1 MTQWLTAFDEL
12 YYFMR
17 IFRDQDTTLSLTG
30 AKADDYYGFGN
41 VANPIFT
48 EYRILRFN
56 PDVNFQMP
64 SIQIVFDD
72 ESQMPGTDEGT
83 LGDDT
88 MSSISIYLIA
98 TKRQTLIYNDETY
111 RIENINT
118 VRPHDNDLLM
128 LMRAFVFQRI
138 NDYRSYADSYIT
150 WDILDWTRTELIV
163 GIGGVED
170 MVALKLTFDIRFQK
184 VA

>member
-1 MTQWLTAFDEL
+1 MTEYLTAFDEL

-30 AKADDYYGFGN
+30 AKADNYYGFGN
-41 VANPIFT
+41 IANPIFT
-48 EYRILRFN
+48 EYRVLRFF
-56 PDVNFQMP
+56 PDVNVQTP
-64 SIQIVFDD
+64 TIQIVFDD
-72 ESQMPGTDEGT
+72 ENQMEGVE
-83 LGDDT
+83 GDIGNDI
-88 MSSISIYLIA
+88 MSTISIYLIA
-98 TKRQTLIYNDETY
+98 GRGQTLQYNEETY
-111 RIENINT
+111 RVENINA

-128 LMRAFVFQRI
+128 LMRTFVFQRI

-150 WDILDWTRTELIV
+150 WDILDWISTELII

-170 MVALKLTFDIRFQK
+170 MVALKLTFDIIFQK